1 MIRSLLLLC
10 SLFLT
15 GILSAQPVPVLS
27 DSARVSL
34 MTVAPGEYLYS
45 TFGHSALR
53 VYDPANRLDRCYN
66 YGTFDFDQPNFI
78 LKFCRGKLLYFLDIE
93 SYKGF
98 ERGNL
103 LDQRAMQEQV
113 LNLDREQKQ
122 RLFALLQENAR
133 EENRYYKYDFFYDN
147 CATRIRDVVDRTFGQ
162 PIAWDSSALPMGT
175 SMRQLL
181 YPYMRNQPW
190 TLFGMNLGLGYAA
203 DRRALARDFMF
214 LPDYV
219 HDLFASARINDTA
232 SLVRSERHIPEYSFP
247 TPEYKPGFFGNPLLV
262 MSLVALLGLLSM
274 WHERS
279 ARIFDFIFWFVL
291 GAAGLLIALLWFAT
305 DHSSTKTNF
314 NLLWALPTHLL
325 IFWRSRKGGWVR
337 QYLAFAGGLAL
348 LTLLFWKAIPQEMP
362 VAAMPLA
369 LLVAV
374 KGLWPAVRDR
384 MAKRRGAETAL
395 AVET

>member
-1 MIRSLLLLC
+1 MIRPLLLLC
-10 SLFLT
+10 LFSLAGTLF
-15 GILSAQPVPVLS
+15 SQPVPMLS

-103 LDQRAMQEQV
+103 LDQRAMEEQV
-113 LNLDREQKQ
+113 LNLSQDQKQ

-133 EENRYYKYDFFYDN
+133 EENKYYKYDFFYDN

-175 SMRQLL
+175 TMRQLL
-181 YPYMRNQPW
+181 YPYMANQPW

-203 DRRALARDFMF
+203 DRKALARDFMF

-219 HDLFASARINDTA
+219 HDLFATARIEGKA
-232 SLVRSERHIPEYSFP
+232 SLVSSERHIPEYSFP
-247 TPEYKPGFFGNPLLV
+247 KPENDTGFFGNPLWV
-262 MSLVALLGLLSM
+262 MCLVALLGIGTM
-274 WHERS
+274 WYDRA
-279 ARIFDFIFWFVL
+279 ARIFDTVFWFVL
-291 GAAGLLIALLWFAT
+291 GAAGLLIAFLWFGT

-325 IFWRSRKGGWVR
+325 IFWRSRAGGRVR
-337 QYLAFAGGLAL
+337 QYLTIAGALAL
-348 LTLLFWKAIPQEMP
+348 LTLLLWNVIPQEMP
-362 VAAMPLA
+362 VAAMPIA

-374 KGLWPAVRDR
+374 KGLWSPVSAWV
-384 MAKRRGAETAL
+384 AARRRPQAPRNTGA
-395 AVET
+395 